1 MGLVAADVSIE
12 ALDVDQV
19 GVLLEDFMEG
29 RRTEVLSEE
38 LSVVRRRRMAEEKGC
53 AQEKLLEIKA
63 AHDAKGE
70 GLAEEMFEQMR
81 VQRLRL
87 QERLRAKKGPG
98 PGRHTDA
105 DADGQDTGDVASASA
120 RLEQAFDGISSM
132 LRQADAKELTE
143 V

>member
-38 LSVVRRRRMAEEKGC
+38 LSVVRRRRMADEKGC

-105 DADGQDTGDVASASA
+105 DAVQDTGDVACASA
-120 RLEQAFDGISSM
+120 RLEQAFDDISSM